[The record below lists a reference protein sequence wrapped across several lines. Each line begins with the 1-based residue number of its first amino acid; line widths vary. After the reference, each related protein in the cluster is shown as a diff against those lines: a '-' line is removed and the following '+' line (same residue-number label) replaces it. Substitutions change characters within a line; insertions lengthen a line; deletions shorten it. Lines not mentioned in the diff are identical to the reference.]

1 MRPLRVA
8 QTEVL
13 SGLPVLPEVEE
24 LLASSL
30 GLALAAPIV
39 APHPVPPFA
48 NSAMDGYAVRSQD
61 VSKAPV
67 ALRVIED
74 VAAGSVASRAVDAG
88 TAIKI
93 MTGAPMPEG
102 ADAVVRVEDTIQKGD
117 EVTITIGVPAG
128 TSVRAAGGDV
138 EAGAEVFP
146 AGTRITPVHIGVLA
160 NLGMHRVPVRRR
172 PRVALAST
180 GDELVAVEGPPL
192 GPGQIRDSNRPMLSA
207 LLTELGVEVV
217 DLGRIPDQAA
227 ELRRSL
233 AEGVD
238 RADAVITSG
247 GVSMGEYDLVKAV
260 LMEMGNVDF
269 WQVAMQPAK
278 PFAFGRVEG
287 RPFFGLPGN
296 PVSSIVAFEQFVRP
310 ALLKMMGA
318 SRLFRP
324 RIKGRTKVE
333 LRTDPAKT
341 VFVRVRTWMENEV
354 RWSEPSGGQSSNVL
368 TAVATGDAFA
378 VVEEGTDRIGA
389 GDSVTLE
396 MYRWPEERTFDD
408 L

>member
-13 SGLPVLPEVEE
+13 SGLPLLPEVEE
-24 LLASSL
+24 PLASSL
-30 GLALAAPIV
+30 GLALVGPIV

-74 VAAGSVASRAVDAG
+74 VAAGSVAIRAVGAG

-93 MTGAPMPEG
+93 MTGAPMPAG
-102 ADAVVRVEDTIQKGD
+102 ADAVVRVEDTTQEGG
-117 EVTITIGVPAG
+117 EVTIRIGVPAG

-138 EAGAEVFP
+138 EAGAQVFP
-146 AGTRITPVHIGVLA
+146 PGTRLAPIHIGVLA
-160 NLGMHRVPVRRR
+160 NLGIHRVPVRRR

-180 GDELVAVEGPPL
+180 GDELVAVDGPPL

-207 LLTELGVEVV
+207 LLTELGTEVV

-278 PFAFGRVEG
+278 PFAFGRVKG

-310 ALLKMMGA
+310 GLLKMMGA

-378 VVEEGTDRIGA
+378 VVEEGIDRIGA

>member
-1 MRPLRVA
+1 
-8 QTEVL
+8 
-13 SGLPVLPEVEE
+13 
-24 LLASSL
+24 
-30 GLALAAPIV
+30 
-39 APHPVPPFA
+39 
-48 NSAMDGYAVRSQD
+48 
-61 VSKAPV
+61 
-67 ALRVIED
+67 
-74 VAAGSVASRAVDAG
+74 
-88 TAIKI
+88 
-93 MTGAPMPEG
+93 
-102 ADAVVRVEDTIQKGD
+102 
-117 EVTITIGVPAG
+117 
-128 TSVRAAGGDV
+128 
-138 EAGAEVFP
+138 
-146 AGTRITPVHIGVLA
+146 
-160 NLGMHRVPVRRR
+160 
-172 PRVALAST
+172 
-180 GDELVAVEGPPL
+180 
-192 GPGQIRDSNRPMLSA
+192 MLSA

-233 AEGVD
+233 AEGVA

-260 LMEMGNVDF
+260 LTEMGNVDF

-310 ALLKMMGA
+310 GLLKMMGA

-378 VVEEGTDRIGA
+378 VVEEGTDRIEA
-389 GDSVTLE
+389 GERVMLE
-396 MYRWPEERTFDD
+396 MYRWPEERTIDD